1 MSMEN
6 LPINIL
12 DLVVIA
18 VLLVSGLLAFFRGL
32 VHEIL
37 SVLGWAGAAFLT
49 LYFFRDAQPIARQY
63 ITNPLFADIAA
74 GAVLFIGTLIFLT
87 LLSHAISSRIRE
99 SRLGALDRSL
109 GFVYG
114 LGRGAVIACIGY
126 LLVAW
131 LLEPPQPRWF
141 TEARTR
147 PVLEWGGQLLWKL
160 LPGAPRYPVEP
171 RRAETPAAIGSTDS
185 TPKTGYKPA
194 ERLDA
199 TVRVESAA
207 FVSTATRA
215 T

>member
-1 MSMEN
+1 MDN

-12 DLVVIA
+12 DLVLIA
-18 VLLVSGLLAFFRGL
+18 ILLVSAVLAFFRGL

-37 SVLGWAGAAFLT
+37 SVLGWAGAGLLT
-49 LYFFRDAQPIARQY
+49 LYLFPKALPFAQAYIA
-63 ITNPLFADIAA
+63 NPLGASITT
-74 GAVLFIGTLIFLT
+74 GAVLFIGTLIVLT
-87 LLSHAISSRIRE
+87 LVSHAISGRIRE

-114 LGRGAVIACIGY
+114 LVRGAVIACIGY
-126 LLVAW
+126 LLLAW

-160 LPGAPRYPVEP
+160 LPGTPRYPGEP
-171 RRAETPAAIGSTDS
+171 KRAEAPGRDGSTDS
-185 TPKTGYKPA
+185 TLKTGYKPA

-215 T
+215 L